1 LLAPASLEG
10 ASLSARSPPKVEA
23 YSFGEMIIDG
33 RRYTSDVIIR
43 PDGVLDNWW
52 RREGHKLHME
62 DLEKALEVE
71 PEVLVIGTGYS
82 GLMKVPRELLEELKE
97 RGIEVVVEE
106 TRRAW
111 RTYNELASSGRKVVG
126 AFHLTC

>member
-1 LLAPASLEG
+1 VAGGGL
-10 ASLSARSPPKVEA
+10 PPRVEA
-23 YSFGEMIIDG
+23 YGFGEIVIDG

-43 PDGVLDNWW
+43 PDGVLADWW
-52 RREGHKLHME
+52 RKEGHKLHLE
-62 DLEKALEVE
+62 DLDKALEAE

-82 GLMKVPRELLEELKE
+82 GLMKVPEEVQEALRE
-97 RGIEVVVEE
+97 RGLEVVVES

-111 RTYNELASSGRKVVG
+111 RTYNQLVDKGRRVVA

>member
-1 LLAPASLEG
+1 MKKYTTIAVT
-10 ASLSARSPPKVEA
+10 VE
-23 YSFGEMIIDG
+23 
-33 RRYTSDVIIR
+33 V
-43 PDGVLDNWW
+43 
-52 RREGHKLHME
+52 K
-62 DLEKALEVE
+62 K
-71 PEVLVIGTGYS
+71 
-82 GLMKVPRELLEELKE
+82 LLEELKE